1 MASGRATILVW
12 ENADGADVKLHNIT
26 LILVYIYLFF
36 PIYIVRVSKASFA
49 TATAHEMP
57 IHKWGPKT
65 IIETDHA
72 CGNPLRSFGFAAG
85 PSTAGEFVHRETES
99 RSAPGR

>member
-1 MASGRATILVW
+1 
-12 ENADGADVKLHNIT
+12 
-26 LILVYIYLFF
+26 
-36 PIYIVRVSKASFA
+36 
-49 TATAHEMP
+49 MP

-72 CGNPLRSFGFAAG
+72 CGNPLRSLGFVAG

-99 RSAPGR
+99 RSALVRPLARPIINTGMENLNLKCT